1 MTAKKTDPAA
11 WQTVQKA
18 RDPERPVGRHYI
30 EAMFDGFIEFH
41 GDRLFGDD
49 HAIVGGLAWLNDIP
63 VTVIAQHKGSTL
75 EERMA
80 QNFGMAHPEG
90 YRKSLRLMKQAEKFN
105 RPVVCIIDTNGA
117 YPGIGA
123 EERGQATAIAQNL
136 LELAGLKT
144 PVVSVIIGEGGS
156 GGALALALADRVIM
170 LENTIYSVIT
180 PEGCAS
186 ILLKDASKAK
196 EVASHLKLTAQ
207 DLRDFGIIDTIISE
221 PERLTVNNLSS
232 VSDVLKKEIY
242 ESIQILLTLDKDE
255 LIAKRQEKHLAI
267 TGDN

>member
-1 MTAKKTDPAA
+1 MTAKKTDTAA
-11 WQTVQKA
+11 WKVVQRA
-18 RDPERPVGRHYI
+18 RDPERPVGKHYI
-30 EAMFDGFIEFH
+30 DALFTDFIELH
-41 GDRLFGDD
+41 GDRLYGDD
-49 HAIVGGLAWLNDIP
+49 SAIVCGIGMLNDMP

-75 EERMA
+75 EERME

-90 YRKSLRLMKQAEKFN
+90 YRKALRLMKQAEKFN

-136 LELAGLKT
+136 VELAGLKT

-156 GGALALALADRVIM
+156 GGALALALSDHIIM

-186 ILLKDASKAK
+186 ILLKDASKAQ
-196 EVASHLKLTAQ
+196 EVAAHLKLTAP
-207 DLRDFGIIDTIISE
+207 DLERFKLIDSIIKE
-221 PERLTVNNLSS
+221 PERLTVKNLST
-232 VSDVLKKEIY
+232 VSEPLKKEIY
-242 ESIQILLTLDKDE
+242 ATFKKLMKLTKDE
-255 LIAKRQEKHLAI
+255 LVDKRQQKHLAI
-267 TGDN
+267 TGDI

>member
-1 MTAKKTDPAA
+1 MTAKKTDTAA

-30 EAMFDGFIEFH
+30 EAMFDGFIEMH
-41 GDRLFGDD
+41 GDRLYGDD
-49 HAIVGGLAWLNDIP
+49 RAIIGGIAWLNDMP

-90 YRKSLRLMKQAEKFN
+90 YRKSMRLMKQAEKFN

-136 LELAGLKT
+136 FGLASLRT

-156 GGALALALADRVIM
+156 GGALALALADHIIM
-170 LENTIYSVIT
+170 LENSIYSVIT

-196 EVASHLKLTAQ
+196 EVASALKLTAQ
-207 DLRDFGIIDTIISE
+207 DLKSFKMIDTIIPE
-221 PERLTVNNLSS
+221 PQRLTLNNLSS
-232 VSDVLKKEIY
+232 VSDELKKEIY
-242 ESIQILLTLDKDE
+242 DSIQILLTLDKDE

-267 TGDN
+267 TGDS